1 MLIQLVP
8 LAHKVTDSFRTRR
21 CLIKRIHNGAVES
34 ETTLWFKFDQSVNL
48 PADDDCDSY
57 LLAVLMDAMK
67 ENRHIDIKGT
77 VSKTLLGNL
86 VEFQSAWNKWLPDTY
101 SLVDVLADGV
111 RDGRPPVDGAICA
124 FSGGVDA
131 TFSVWRHAKK
141 LCGYR
146 SQPIKLCAIVHGF
159 DIPLEDE
166 VAFKNATA
174 RSRNTLRDLRLDLIP
189 IATNFREISK
199 ANWEHVFSCALVAA
213 LGNFK
218 NHAGTCI
225 VGSSEP
231 YDSLVIPL
239 GSSPITDHL
248 LSSGEFGVMH
258 DGASHSRTEK
268 VREINHWDAGKN
280 NLRVCWQGDLKD
292 RNCGVCEKCVRTRLN
307 FLAVK
312 APVPAAFPD
321 SNILTDLKKIELRN
335 DAVRAEWRQ
344 LHEIAVNNKVDAPW
358 VRQVPVVINRKPLV
372 ERVLPKGSVRRKL
385 VRSVMENLRG
395 N

>member
-8 LAHKVTDSFRTRR
+8 KAHEVTDTFRTRR

-34 ETTLWFKFDQSVNL
+34 ETEVWFKFDQSVNP

-67 ENRHIDIKGT
+67 ENRRIEIKGS

-86 VEFQSAWNKWLPDTY
+86 VEYQSAWNKWLPDTY
-101 SLVDVLADGV
+101 HHVEVLADQV
-111 RDGRPPVDGAICA
+111 REDKPPVSGAICA

-146 SQPIKLCAIVHGF
+146 SQTINLCAIVHGF
-159 DIPLEDE
+159 DIPLADD

-174 RSRNTLRDLRLDLIP
+174 RSRNTLSDLGLNIIP
-189 IATNFREISK
+189 IATNYREISRV
-199 ANWEHVFSCALVAA
+199 NWEHAFSCALVAA

-231 YDSLVIPL
+231 YDSLVIPW

-248 LSSGEFGVMH
+248 LGSGEFGVMH

-268 VREINHWDAGKN
+268 VREINQWNAGKN

-292 RNCGVCEKCVRTRLN
+292 RNCGVCEKCIRTKLN
-307 FLAVK
+307 FLAVN
-312 APVPAAFPD
+312 APVPLAFPD
-321 SNILTDLKKIELRN
+321 SDILPDLKKVQLRN

-344 LHEIAVNNKVDAPW
+344 LHQIAVKNKVDEPW
-358 VRQVPVVINRKPLV
+358 VYQVPVVINRKPLL

-385 VRSVMENLRG
+385 VRSVVGNLRG

>member
-8 LAHKVTDSFRTRR
+8 LAHEVTGTFRTRR
-21 CLIKRIHNGAVES
+21 CLIRRIHNDEVES
-34 ETTLWFKFDQSVNL
+34 ETTLWFKFDQSVNP
-48 PADDDCDSY
+48 PADDDCDAY

-67 ENRHIDIKGT
+67 ENRRIEIKGS

-86 VEFQSAWNKWLPDTY
+86 VEYQAAWSKWRPDTY
-101 SLVDVLADGV
+101 SQVDVLADQV
-111 RDGRPPVDGAICA
+111 REDSPPVAGAICA

-146 SQPIKLCAIVHGF
+146 SQSINVCAIVHGF
-159 DIPLEDE
+159 DIPLADD
-166 VAFKNATA
+166 VAFKNAMA
-174 RSRNTLRDLRLDLIP
+174 RSGNTLKDLGLNLIP
-189 IATNFREISK
+189 IATNYREISRV
-199 ANWEHVFSCALVAA
+199 NWEDAFSCALVAA

-218 NHAGTCI
+218 NLAGTCI

-231 YDSLVIPL
+231 YDSLVIPW

-248 LSSGEFGVMH
+248 LGSGEFAVMH

-268 VREINHWDAGKN
+268 VKEINEWDAGKN

-292 RNCGVCEKCVRTRLN
+292 RNCGVCEKCIRTKLN
-307 FLAVK
+307 FLAVN

-321 SNILTDLKKIELRN
+321 SDILVDLKQVQLRN

-344 LHEIAVNNKVDAPW
+344 LHEIAVKNRVDAPW
-358 VRQVPVVINRKPLV
+358 VRQVPAVINRKPLL
-372 ERVLPKGSVRRKL
+372 ERVLPKGSVRRNL
-385 VRSVMENLRG
+385 VKSVLGNLRG
-395 N
+395 G